1 MFYKIIILLILV
13 GCDKKISESKGDY
26 NEVIIVSSLEDRNFV
41 EPILNNYMFDD
52 IIYTPEPEYIY
63 KNTWI
68 KPEGFNYYKDYSN
81 IIIISLSDP
90 PDKTIDSLFYY
101 LHNNKTIDTYPITL
115 NDIYAKPQ
123 NITLIKSL
131 NQTKLKNDLN
141 ESVDQIK
148 YNINK
153 NIDTLF
159 KRRQDLKKI
168 TLNRF
173 IDSLTIN
180 TFNLNVNVDS
190 DFKVIKY
197 DEKDNFLWIGKGA
210 ITYDNNATYQWISF
224 KKTNLIN
231 VEGNI
236 ELYEVFRENIK
247 DLDSNIELINDYT
260 QFEFIDK
267 DNSSYYYQKMLYN
280 HNLKMTGG
288 PIIGFLLNDYEK
300 KSSLII
306 YGLINAPGKSK
317 LRLIKELESIIKN
330 SIF

>member
-1 MFYKIIILLILV
+1 MFYKIIILLMLV
-13 GCDKKISESKGDY
+13 GCNKQMSESKGDY
-26 NEVIIVSSLEDRNFV
+26 NEVIIVSSMEDRNLI
-41 EPILNNYMFDD
+41 EPILNDYMFDD
-52 IIYTPEPEYIY
+52 IMYTPEPEYIY

-101 LHNNKTIDTYPITL
+101 LHNNETIDAYPVTL
-115 NDIYAKPQ
+115 NDIYANPQ

-131 NQTKLKNDLN
+131 NQIKLKNDLN
-141 ESVDQIK
+141 NSVDEIK

-159 KRRQDLKKI
+159 KRRLDLKKI
-168 TLNRF
+168 TPNQL
-173 IDSLTIN
+173 IDSLILN
-180 TFNLNVNVDS
+180 TFHLSVNLDNN
-190 DFKVIKY
+190 FKVIEY

-210 ITYDNNATYQWISF
+210 IRYDNNASYQWISF

-236 ELYEVFRENIK
+236 ELYEIFRENIK

-260 QFEFIDK
+260 QIEFMDK

-280 HNLKMTGG
+280 HNQKMTGG

-300 KSSLII
+300 NSSLII